1 MCIRDREESVP
12 YTKNGALK
20 ALTSSSPAMG
30 PNASPMTR
38 SVCLLYTSV
47 ASIKSVTITD
57 ESSEENKNNP
67 FVTEKKDIYKYELV
81 NMLNSSGQTMISY
94 GYTLEQ
100 AVDYLCLLYTSKI
113 CFR

>member
-1 MCIRDREESVP
+1 MRRKIICVILAVILSISLFTGCSLFSYDNARDYNQV
-12 YTKNGALK
+12 
-20 ALTSSSPAMG
+20 
-30 PNASPMTR
+30 
-38 SVCLLYTSV
+38 V

-94 GYTLEQ
+94 
-100 AVDYLCLLYTSKI
+100 A
-113 CFR
+113 